1 MFLKIL
7 QISGLQACN
16 IIKNKLQH
24 RCFLWI
30 FQEHLQTTAS
40 VFFLKPTIVN
50 INIKT
55 TLFQKT
61 DLKNKLI
68 INQHFQ
74 ELVVIATNWK
84 RLLCMR
90 YNGSSSQTRVTTISP
105 VQTVWWKKFSISMIC
120 VNDIYQSYMIWSVIC
135 VCLTCEIKTTT

>member
-90 YNGSSSQTRVTTISP
+90 YNGSSSQTRVTAISP

-120 VNDIYQSYMIWSVIC
+120 VNDIYQSYMIWSVTC